1 MKTYAEYV
9 LPYYKKGVT
18 PVIVLS
24 PAKKKKVNEFIVRLA
39 EEKRKEQVHQEDGLR
54 HAKRFYTGF
63 AGEAA
68 LEQLF
73 GVEFMDTTVGE
84 SEKYRGSDL
93 KGIGLDVGIKTGRFE
108 NNKFPLINK
117 NISKP
122 QVMSFLYGEDKV
134 IVFGLATV
142 DTLRTYS
149 DDSMVLDRNA
159 AARKTGFYGFHKLQP
174 FSDLAGLKALVSS

>member
-9 LPYYKKGVT
+9 LPYFKKGVT

-24 PAKKKKVNEFIVRLA
+24 PQKKQKVNEFIIRLA
-39 EEKRKEQVHQEDGLR
+39 EEKKKEQVHQEDGLR

-73 GVEFMDTTVGE
+73 NLEFMDTSVGD
-84 SEKYRGSDL
+84 SNKYRESDL

-108 NNKFPLINK
+108 NNKFPLINR

-122 QVMSFLYGEDKV
+122 QVMCFLYGEDKI

-142 DTLRTYS
+142 DVLRTYT
-149 DDSMVLDRNA
+149 DDNMVIDKNA
-159 AARKTGFYGFHKLQP
+159 AARKTGFYGFHKLKP
-174 FSDLAGLKALVSS
+174 FTDLASLKAVLA